1 MAMSQWSAKPRRG
14 SAPRRVKMKAGERKA
29 APDSRAVQTKVRELR
44 AATFSASRKGFDRD
58 EVMTYLHRLASW
70 LEGAGLADPD
80 EVRRELS
87 MVGQRTSEILTKAEE
102 TANALRT
109 EAQRSA
115 GEVLESARS
124 EAERMRAE
132 AEEEARRTT
141 HEADSRAEEVAE
153 EADRRAERMIDE
165 AVRRRQHLEVLI
177 DDLVTGRDDILAD
190 TRRLVD
196 ELNELVGRDAEPEPE
211 EGAEEAEEGDAVE
224 GDAVEGDAVEG
235 DTVSFAALDDEQ
247 EAGDLDGEPDFSL
260 RDRVAGVDA
269 DSEAEPEELDPDAEE
284 HSPER
289 ASPGAP

>member
-1 MAMSQWSAKPRRG
+1 
-14 SAPRRVKMKAGERKA
+14 MKAGERKA

-44 AATFSASRKGFDRD
+44 AASFSASRKGFDRD

-124 EAERMRAE
+124 EAERMRTE
-132 AEEEARRTT
+132 AEEEVRRTR
-141 HEADSRAEEVAE
+141 HEADSRADDVAE

-165 AVRRRQHLEVLI
+165 AVKRRQHLEVLI
-177 DDLVTGRDDILAD
+177 DDLITGRDEILAD
-190 TRRLVD
+190 TRRLVE
-196 ELNELVGRDAEPEPE
+196 ELNQLVGSGAEEEPEQAAE
-211 EGAEEAEEGDAVE
+211 ESVEAEEGGRVE
-224 GDAVEGDAVEG
+224 GA
-235 DTVSFAALDDEQ
+235 TVSFAELDDEQ
-247 EAGDLDGEPDFSL
+247 EAGELDGEPDFSL